1 MTNVVGMLVVTSVTL
16 VTNTPKITD
25 PMTAYWWGNEIS
37 GVTRRCKVEQHVHY
51 GMILRS
57 TNKWVA
63 YENWNNPTPLGIL
76 KTDLGWVDMTVS
88 QKSVT
93 NFSEIKQ

>member
-51 GMILRS
+51 GMLSRV
-57 TNKWVA
+57 TNKWALFDHFPNVK
-63 YENWNNPTPLGIL
+63 PLGIL